1 MMREAMA
8 LIKFKQ
14 LKSRLALLFTFALI
28 IGSHTSRAQQYTFIP
43 YSIKQGLV
51 QSQVRCLMQDSRGYI
66 WVGTLGGLS
75 RFDGRVFQNY
85 DRNSGLLNNQINCF
99 IELSNGETLVGSNGS
114 ISFING
120 RGVYSVALEG
130 AWKEATINTLFQDDD
145 IVLIGTE
152 TGLLSYSL
160 SKKSVVPNDPM
171 YAQLADK
178 HIKTILRSRNG
189 TLYILTKE
197 NLWQAANGRCETYFI
212 PTNSETNFFDLVES
226 SDGTLWMATKG
237 EGLMYLRQGV
247 AGNFL
252 STFDQMP
259 GTLNNLF
266 ITPDDKLWMTSRF
279 GFLSYDGEHFN
290 MVTDQNGLST
300 GDVRDILCDR
310 DGNIWVG
317 TYGSGVQKFTGYTFI
332 TYNKHDGLSSDAVM
346 SVLEDSQGDIWF
358 STFDNGIC
366 RMTGD
371 SIVKFNL
378 NELNSSSRI
387 WSSLRTTDNT
397 LWFGSSEGLFSI
409 QNGKLQHY
417 NEKDSLQDKLVLSLY
432 EDRDKRL
439 WIGTAKGVAYYD
451 GISIHAL
458 TSKDAPKKR
467 IRSIRQDGNGHIW
480 MACIEGL
487 YKYDGKSFAMFSQ
500 RDGLSENSVYCV
512 EVDATNRVWVGTQNG
527 LSYSSGATFQS
538 IAVDPKI
545 SGSNVINFLRYTNGI
560 LWVGTNNGLY
570 SSRLDA
576 LAADKKLH
584 FQHYSVEDGLKS
596 METNFNSTFL
606 DSKNRMWFGTAEGAV
621 VFLPDELIGKGISKS
636 QRPIIHITNLQ
647 INLEN
652 QDWSKF
658 LRPIDS
664 ITGLLIQPK
673 FSYKQNHLTFYFT
686 GISTTY
692 PEHLEYQFLLEGFD
706 DDWKTITGSNSA
718 TYSNL
723 PYKSYVFRV
732 KAVNKEGLW
741 SDEVSYAFSVT
752 PPFWLTWWFITLE
765 VLLALSI
772 ISYIIYN
779 RRKVLKEKREREWF
793 EVKSK
798 MLALE
803 QQSLNSSMNRHFI
816 FNALNSIQY
825 YINRQDRIAANRYL
839 SDFAKLIRKNL
850 DNTQENLTSL
860 RDEIER
866 LELYLRLEHMRFNDK
881 FVYHINV
888 DPQLDLDGTK
898 VPPML
903 IQPFLENSIWHGLLP
918 KTETGEVNLDI
929 ARVNGHLEFSV
940 TDNGVGIENSL
951 KNKTTADNH
960 ISKGMEITQ
969 NRLELI
975 QKSTGQNI
983 ELRGPWQLSDEEG
996 NSIGTKVQIL
1006 LPLNF
1011 HELFSDRVV

>member
-1 MMREAMA
+1 
-8 LIKFKQ
+8 
-14 LKSRLALLFTFALI
+14 
-28 IGSHTSRAQQYTFIP
+28 
-43 YSIKQGLV
+43 
-51 QSQVRCLMQDSRGYI
+51 
-66 WVGTLGGLS
+66 
-75 RFDGRVFQNY
+75 
-85 DRNSGLLNNQINCF
+85 
-99 IELSNGETLVGSNGS
+99 
-114 ISFING
+114 
-120 RGVYSVALEG
+120 
-130 AWKEATINTLFQDDD
+130 
-145 IVLIGTE
+145 
-152 TGLLSYSL
+152 
-160 SKKSVVPNDPM
+160 
-171 YAQLADK
+171 
-178 HIKTILRSRNG
+178 
-189 TLYILTKE
+189 
-197 NLWQAANGRCETYFI
+197 
-212 PTNSETNFFDLVES
+212 
-226 SDGTLWMATKG
+226 
-237 EGLMYLRQGV
+237 
-247 AGNFL
+247 
-252 STFDQMP
+252 
-259 GTLNNLF
+259 
-266 ITPDDKLWMTSRF
+266 
-279 GFLSYDGEHFN
+279 
-290 MVTDQNGLST
+290 
-300 GDVRDILCDR
+300 
-310 DGNIWVG
+310 
-317 TYGSGVQKFTGYTFI
+317 
-332 TYNKHDGLSSDAVM
+332 
-346 SVLEDSQGDIWF
+346 
-358 STFDNGIC
+358 
-366 RMTGD
+366 
-371 SIVKFNL
+371 
-378 NELNSSSRI
+378 
-387 WSSLRTTDNT
+387 
-397 LWFGSSEGLFSI
+397 
-409 QNGKLQHY
+409 
-417 NEKDSLQDKLVLSLY
+417 
-432 EDRDKRL
+432 
-439 WIGTAKGVAYYD
+439 
-451 GISIHAL
+451 
-458 TSKDAPKKR
+458 
-467 IRSIRQDGNGHIW
+467 
-480 MACIEGL
+480 
-487 YKYDGKSFAMFSQ
+487 
-500 RDGLSENSVYCV
+500 
-512 EVDATNRVWVGTQNG
+512 VWVGTQNG

-545 SGSNVINFLRYTNGI
+545 SGANVINFLRYSNDI

-570 SSRLDA
+570 SVNLSEFGPDR
-576 LAADKKLH
+576 KLN

-621 VFLPDELIGKGISKS
+621 VFHPEELIGRRTSTAE
-636 QRPIIHITNLQ
+636 RPITHITNLQ

-652 QDWSKF
+652 QDWSTF
-658 LRPIDS
+658 SQPIDS
-664 ITGLLIQPK
+664 ITGLLIQPE

-741 SDEVSYAFSVT
+741 SDEVSYAFSVK

-825 YINRQDRIAANRYL
+825 YINRQDRMAANRYL

-866 LELYLRLEHMRFNDK
+866 LELYLKLEHMRFNDK

-918 KTETGEVNLDI
+918 KSETGEVNLDI

-940 TDNGVGIENSL
+940 TDNGVGIEDSL
-951 KNKTTADNH
+951 KNKTTTDNH

-969 NRLELI
+969 SRLELI

>member
-1 MMREAMA
+1 MMCETAQKTFAKRV
-8 LIKFKQ
+8 LRS
-14 LKSRLALLFTFALI
+14 LLLFVLAVGFHI
-28 IGSHTSRAQQYTFIP
+28 SNAQQYTFIP

-85 DRNSGLLNNQINCF
+85 DRNSGLLSNQINCLL
-99 IELSNGETLVGSNGS
+99 ELSNKDILVGSNGS
-114 ISFING
+114 ISIING
-120 RGVYSVALEG
+120 LGVQSLSFEG
-130 AWKEATINTLFQDDD
+130 NWKEATINTLYQLDDV
-145 IVLIGTE
+145 VLIGTE
-152 TGLLSYSL
+152 NGLLSYSL
-160 SKKSVVPNDPM
+160 AQKRLVSNQEV
-171 YAQLADK
+171 YAPVADK
-178 HIKTILRSRNG
+178 HIKTIARSKSG
-189 TLYILTKE
+189 DLCLLTKE
-197 NLWQAANGRCETYFI
+197 SLWRVRDNKCELFYK
-212 PTNSETNFFDLVES
+212 PVSSETNFFDLVES
-226 SDGTLWMATKG
+226 NDGTLWLATKG
-237 EGLMYLRQGV
+237 EGLMYLRNGV

-252 STFDQMP
+252 SSFPSMP
-259 GTLNNLF
+259 QTITNLF
-266 ITPDDKLWMTSRF
+266 ITQNDELWMTSRF
-279 GFLSYDGEHFN
+279 GFLSYDGEQFQFI
-290 MVTDQNGLST
+290 TDQNGLPT

-317 TYGSGVQKFTGYTFI
+317 TYGSGLQKFTGNTFI
-332 TYNKHDGLSSDAVM
+332 NYSKSDGLSSDAVM
-346 SVLEDSQGDIWF
+346 SILEDEEGNMWF

-366 RMTGD
+366 RMTDD

-378 NELNSSSRI
+378 RELNSNSRI
-387 WSSLRTTDNT
+387 WTSQRTADGS
-397 LWFGSSEGLFSI
+397 LWFGSSEGLFCI
-409 QNGKLQHY
+409 KDQKLTHFT
-417 NEKDSLQDKLVLSLY
+417 EKDSLQDKLVLSLF
-432 EDRDKRL
+432 EDREQRL
-439 WIGTAKGVAYYD
+439 WIGTAKGVALYD
-451 GISIHAL
+451 GETIHPFV
-458 TSKDAPKKR
+458 SDDAPKKR
-467 IRSIRQDGNGHIW
+467 IRSIRQDHNGNIW

-487 YKYDGKSFAMFSQ
+487 YKYDGARFTMYSQ
-500 RDGLSENSVYCV
+500 RDGLSENSIYCV
-512 EVDATNRVWVGTQNG
+512 EIDASNRVWAGTQNG
-527 LSYSSGATFQS
+527 LCYLSGRLFQ
-538 IAVDPKI
+538 AVPVDPKI
-545 SGSNVINFLRYTNGI
+545 SGSNVINFLRYTHHT

-570 SSRLDA
+570 STHLDGFVPGQS
-576 LAADKKLH
+576 LS
-584 FQHYSVEDGLKS
+584 FRNYSVEDGLKS
-596 METNFNSTFL
+596 LETNFNSSFI
-606 DSKNRMWFGTAEGAV
+606 DSKNRMWFGTTEGAV
-621 VFLPDELIGKGISKS
+621 VFNPQELNSTGGTRS
-636 QRPIIHITNLQ
+636 QRPLIHFTNLQ

-652 QDWSKF
+652 QHWSNF
-658 LRPIDS
+658 DQPIDPIS
-664 ITGLLIQPK
+664 GLLIHPE
-673 FSYKQNHLTFYFT
+673 FSYKQNHLTFFFT

-692 PEHLEYQFLLEGFD
+692 PHDLEYQFILEGFD
-706 DDWKTITGSNSA
+706 DDWKPLTTSSSA

-723 PYKSYVFRV
+723 PYKSYVFKV
-732 KAVNKEGLW
+732 KAINKEGLW
-741 SDEVSYAFSVT
+741 SDEITYAFSVR
-752 PPFWLTWWFITLE
+752 PPFWLTWWFVTLE
-765 VLLALSI
+765 VMLALSI

-825 YINRQDRIAANRYL
+825 YINRQDRMAANRYL

-866 LELYLRLEHMRFNDK
+866 LELYLKLEHMRFNDK
-881 FVYHINV
+881 FVYSINV
-888 DPQLDLDGTK
+888 DPQLDLDRIK

-918 KTETGEVNLDI
+918 KTETGEVRLDI
-929 ARVNGHLEFSV
+929 TRVNGHLEFSV
-940 TDNGVGIENSL
+940 TDNGIGIENSL

-975 QKSTGQNI
+975 QKSTGQSI
-983 ELRGPWQLSDEEG
+983 ELRGPWQLSDEHG